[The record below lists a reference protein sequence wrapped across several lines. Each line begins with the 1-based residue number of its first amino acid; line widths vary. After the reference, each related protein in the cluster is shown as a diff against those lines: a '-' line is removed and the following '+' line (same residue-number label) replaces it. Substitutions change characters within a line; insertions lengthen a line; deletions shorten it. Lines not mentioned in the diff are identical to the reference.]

1 MKKIS
6 FGIDIGGINS
16 AIGIVDESGK
26 IYSESVVSTKAY
38 PYFDQYP
45 AYVDAIEEAM
55 NALLGQLDFE
65 YSLVGIGIGAPNA
78 SYNRGTIEQP
88 ANLWKYRPEEQGDET
103 LRIFPLVEDLR
114 QRFSGCICAITN
126 DANAATL
133 GEMIFGAARGMC
145 DFSVITLGTG
155 LGSGF
160 VAGGEMIY
168 GLEGFAGEYGHVIVE
183 RGGRDCGCGR
193 KGCLETYC
201 SATGI
206 CRTAAELM
214 STMRE
219 SSVLRDIPYNKL
231 DSLQIS
237 KAAAAGDPIACEA
250 FRYTAEMLGRAL
262 ADLIS
267 IFTPEAIILFGG
279 LAKAGDILFEPTKKY
294 MDENTFAPLR
304 GKTKLLPSG
313 VQEGNIAVM
322 GAAALAWKEISKRE

>member
-1 MKKIS
+1 MMKRIS

-26 IYSESVVSTKAY
+26 IYAESVVPTKSY
-38 PYFDQYP
+38 PYFDQYGE
-45 AYVDAIEEAM
+45 YVTALEVAM
-55 NALLGQLDFE
+55 NGLLEGLDFE
-65 YSLVGIGIGAPNA
+65 YELVGIGIGAPNA
-78 SYNRGTIEQP
+78 SYMRGTIEQP
-88 ANLWKYRPEEQGDET
+88 ANLWKYRGEGDESQ
-103 LRIFPLVEDLR
+103 RVFPLVEDLR
-114 QRFSGCICAITN
+114 SRFGGCFCAITN

-133 GEMIFGAARGMC
+133 GEMLFGAARGMR
-145 DFSVITLGTG
+145 DFAVITLGTG

-168 GLEGFAGEYGHVIVE
+168 GAEGFAGEYGHVVVE

-214 STMRE
+214 ATMRE
-219 SSVLRDIPYNKL
+219 KSVLRDIPYNKL
-231 DSLQIS
+231 DSLQIA
-237 KAAAAGDPIACEA
+237 KAAAAGDVIACEA
-250 FRYTAEMLGRAL
+250 FRYTAEKLGMAL

-279 LAKAGDILFEPTKKY
+279 LAKAGDILFEPTKRY

-304 GKTKLLPSG
+304 GKTKLLASG

-322 GAAALAWKEISKRE
+322 GAAALVWKACM